1 MIAFY
6 ELKYSYLL
14 SFYDNL
20 EKWIKMKLRNLAK
33 KKEKEKVYNTKSEL
47 YNKRFENYYGQYDE
61 LSDTEIDKL
70 NQKFKLINLKLKD
83 YDYDGWSTEEELDNK
98 RLEGDEEGLN
108 YLPPQEDVEE
118 EVKEEKGM
126 KILTSNKLSTR
137 LPILLAQIKAGNNS
151 YKLKNVLRQI
161 SYLLYQHN
169 RTTKNIYNNLM
180 ECILQITNS

>member
-1 MIAFY
+1 
-6 ELKYSYLL
+6 
-14 SFYDNL
+14 
-20 EKWIKMKLRNLAK
+20 MKLRNLAK

-180 ECILQITNS
+180 ERILQLTNS

>member
-1 MIAFY
+1 M
-6 ELKYSYLL
+6 
-14 SFYDNL
+14 
-20 EKWIKMKLRNLAK
+20 
-33 KKEKEKVYNTKSEL
+33 SEL
-47 YNKRFENYYGQYDE
+47 YNKRFENYYDQYDE
-61 LSDTEIDKL
+61 LSDAEIDKL

-126 KILTSNKLSTR
+126 KILTSNELSTR

-180 ECILQITNS
+180 ERILQITNS

>member
-1 MIAFY
+1 M
-6 ELKYSYLL
+6 
-14 SFYDNL
+14 
-20 EKWIKMKLRNLAK
+20 
-33 KKEKEKVYNTKSEL
+33 SEL
-47 YNKRFENYYGQYDE
+47 YNKRFENYYDQYDE
-61 LSDTEIDKL
+61 LSDAEIDKL

-83 YDYDGWSTEEELDNK
+83 YDYDRWSTEEELDDK
-98 RLEGDEEGLN
+98 RLESDEEGLN

-137 LPILLAQIKAGNNS
+137 LPILLAQIKAGNNL

-161 SYLLYQHN
+161 LYLLYHHN

-180 ECILQITNS
+180 ERILQITNS